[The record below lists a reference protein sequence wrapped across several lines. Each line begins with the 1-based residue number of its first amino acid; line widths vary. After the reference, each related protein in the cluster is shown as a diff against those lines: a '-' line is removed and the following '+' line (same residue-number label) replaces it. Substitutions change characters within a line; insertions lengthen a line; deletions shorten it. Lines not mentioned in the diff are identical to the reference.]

1 MSKIKIDS
9 EGQTGVDRAAL
20 DAPLQSNIKCGAGIL
35 MEEKKMIEKPH
46 LTTLLLNFKVQT
58 TKKELGRMSLIAM
71 VL

>member
-1 MSKIKIDS
+1 MSKIKIVSGD
-9 EGQTGVDRAAL
+9 QTGVDRAVL

-35 MEEKKMIEKPH
+35 MEEKQKIEKPH

-58 TKKELGRMSLIAM
+58 TKKELGKMSLIAM